1 MQMLH
6 MLSDKSDKFVE
17 PPMYQS
23 LFVNQQAFLFPIFQS
38 GGDWLMTVERHCM
51 KSCVAIGIV
60 FAALAEPAYGL
71 DEDAYRCPLED
82 LTPATYNTFRQKKD
96 LSRPHRLMVIDCY
109 AELLDSTSKNPDPQV
124 TADIIALG
132 MPRVTQ
138 LSEIYSEFIE
148 SLAVQ
153 NPQRLFDAL
162 LLVNKARVREV
173 VTELRDPMVKDKKE
187 IDASINLLHEDPRYA
202 QIVALYLSEKA
213 E

>member
-1 MQMLH
+1 MQMPH
-6 MLSDKSDKFVE
+6 MSVRQVRNIFGATDVSISSRESACFSTFNIIDRRI
-17 PPMYQS
+17 S
-23 LFVNQQAFLFPIFQS
+23 LMGVR
-38 GGDWLMTVERHCM
+38 GHCM
-51 KSCVAIGIV
+51 KCCASICFV
-60 FAALAEPAYGL
+60 FAVLADPAYGL
-71 DEDAYRCPLED
+71 DEDSYRCPLED
-82 LTPATYNTFRQKKD
+82 LTPATYNAFRQKKD
-96 LSRPHRLMVIDCY
+96 FSRPHRLMVIDCY

-173 VTELRDPMVKDKKE
+173 ITVLRDPMVKDKKE
-187 IDASINLLHEDPRYA
+187 IDASIDLLHDDPRYA
-202 QIVALYLSEKA
+202 PIVALYLSEQA